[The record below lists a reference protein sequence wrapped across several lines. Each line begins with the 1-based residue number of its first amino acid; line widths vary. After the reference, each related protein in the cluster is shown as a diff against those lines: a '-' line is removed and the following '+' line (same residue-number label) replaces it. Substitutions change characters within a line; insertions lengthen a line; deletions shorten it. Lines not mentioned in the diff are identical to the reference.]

1 MPTSG
6 LGFPPS
12 RPLDKDLGTI
22 IHLRGG
28 LGGMVRG
35 RAVRE
40 AGEESQCERGG

>member
-22 IHLRGG
+22 VHLRGG